1 MTSIGRIAFTGI
13 STALESTQAL
23 ANINFDFSIVKV
35 EPPQEFHDL
44 GKHLTQARR
53 ETAEDGT
60 LHMTARRLGAIFE
73 AVLPPSPE
81 LIRCYGLRASEIARD
96 STDESAKG
104 LGIFSRQA
112 GIDGASIWAG
122 ATSGPGAIQV
132 HLLACMLARMWSGPE
147 AISIWVELLKC
158 RRLEIE
164 NEFERTGS
172 IDMKTM
178 VAVKQQIDRS
188 QLAEWDASARAW
200 LRIADAA

>member
-13 STALESTQAL
+13 STARESTQAL

-60 LHMTARRLGAIFE
+60 LHTTARRLGAIFE

-96 STDESAKG
+96 STVESAKG
-104 LGIFSRQA
+104 LCSFSRQA
-112 GIDGASIWAG
+112 CFEWASIWDG

-132 HLLACMLARMWSGPE
+132 HLLAC
-147 AISIWVELLKC
+147 
-158 RRLEIE
+158 
-164 NEFERTGS
+164 
-172 IDMKTM
+172 
-178 VAVKQQIDRS
+178 
-188 QLAEWDASARAW
+188 
-200 LRIADAA
+200 